1 MGGQVDASTR
11 YIAPTILR
19 DVTMAD
25 KVMSEEIFGPVLPV
39 LEYET
44 LDDIYKIVD
53 QLPHHPL
60 ACYLFSEST
69 VVQQEIMS
77 AIQSG
82 GACINNCLYHMAN
95 HYLPFGGVGES
106 GMGHIM
112 ALMVLPVSHIKKA
125 F

>member
-1 MGGQVDASTR
+1 LCDPEKVLVGGQVDASTR

-60 ACYLFSEST
+60 ACYRRRFILLPY
-69 VVQQEIMS
+69 
-77 AIQSG
+77 
-82 GACINNCLYHMAN
+82 GA
-95 HYLPFGGVGES
+95 
-106 GMGHIM
+106 
-112 ALMVLPVSHIKKA
+112 
-125 F
+125 